1 MAIIRYNHLA
11 RPLLRRREI
20 LKSAA
25 AGTAALAAP
34 GILARSPRRAA
45 AQENTVRIL
54 GVETAALDD
63 WSEVERATG
72 VRIEFTGIDSDPGL
86 FVQEV
91 IANEAGDDFD
101 IFAFDGG
108 IEDRLGA
115 EGYLVPVDEAASKRW
130 AGVPEDV
137 KRSPLLQGA
146 DGTQY
151 GVPLVFNADSFAYY
165 LDAIDADEPLSY
177 KLLFDSESTL
187 GRSALEDTW
196 LTTLPMAALYLK
208 ANSLATIEN
217 PANMTPA
224 EAKATVDFLI
234 ERKNAGQFRALWR
247 TWEESIDLL
256 ANREVVIENCWEPVV
271 KELQRQGKE
280 VRYATTKE
288 GYNKWMIGAYIPT
301 QAKERGALDKI
312 YQALDGLLGGA
323 YGARIA
329 VLRGYATGSPDLA
342 LEYAKENGWSA
353 EEVGAIEANIEKVNQ
368 KFAADWFWQNADPEH
383 VQDIEAEWQRF
394 VQA

>member
-1 MAIIRYNHLA
+1 MATIRLEHRA
-11 RPLLRRREI
+11 PRLLRRREI
-20 LKSAA
+20 LK
-25 AGTAALAAP
+25 GTAAGAAALTAP
-34 GILARSPRRAA
+34 AILMRAPRRAA

-54 GVETAALDD
+54 GVETAALED
-63 WSEVERATG
+63 WSEVERETG
-72 VRIEFTGIDSDPGL
+72 VKIEFTGIDSDPGL

-115 EGYLVPVDEAASKRW
+115 EGYLLPVDEAALKRW
-130 AGVPEDV
+130 AEVSEDV

-165 LDAIDADEPLSY
+165 LDAIEQEEPLSY
-177 KLLFDSESTL
+177 KLLFDSEATL
-187 GRSALEDTW
+187 GQAALEDTW

-208 ANSLATIEN
+208 ANGLATIDN
-217 PANMTPA
+217 PANMTAA
-224 EAKATVDFLI
+224 EAKTTVDFLI

-247 TWEESIDLL
+247 TWEESVDLL
-256 ANREVVIENCWEPVV
+256 
-271 KELQRQGKE
+271 
-280 VRYATTKE
+280 
-288 GYNKWMIGAYIPT
+288 
-301 QAKERGALDKI
+301 KERGALDTI
-312 YQALDGLLGGA
+312 YQALDGFLSGA

-342 LEYAKENGWSA
+342 LEFAKESGWSA
-353 EEVGAIEANIEKVNQ
+353 EEIEAIEANIEKVNQ
-368 KFAADWFWQNADPEH
+368 KFAADWFWQNADPDH